1 VSSSRAPTRSVGRLR
16 LEETQS
22 RGLAAKAA
30 PLQGD
35 DRRCES
41 VRDYLNERRPGTPT
55 GRAIWLKPKCLRVRL
70 PPWALVKAP
79 SGSVGNG
86 RPLRLRTRDAVG
98 SSPTW
103 ATEMQLVL
111 VEQPGVLA
119 TLSRWRSRVQIP
131 PGTPSKIA
139 ARYANRQSGHD
150 HAARGARNLG
160 DLSVRFRPAPLEQQ
174 EQHAS
179 VGHWQA
185 QVAVNHPPSGFAGST
200 PARRTQT

>member
-103 ATEMQLVL
+103 ATEN
-111 VEQPGVLA
+111 A
-119 TLSRWRSRVQIP
+119 TRPR
-131 PGTPSKIA
+131 GA
-139 ARYANRQSGHD
+139 ARS
-150 HAARGARNLG
+150 ARLLVTQEIAGSNPAGDAFKDCGAVRKQAKRPSSNLG
-160 DLSVRFRPAPLEQQ
+160 DLSVRFRPAPLEQRTTCVGWAL
-174 EQHAS
+174 AS
-179 VGHWQA
+179 SSGC
-185 QVAVNHPPSGFAGST
+185 NPPAFGLCRFNSC
-200 PARRTQT
+200 PAH

>member
-131 PGTPSKIA
+131 PGTPSKNTA

-160 DLSVRFRPAPLEQQ
+160 DLSVRLRPAPLEQRTACVGWAL
-174 EQHAS
+174 AS
-179 VGHWQA
+179 SSGR
-185 QVAVNHPPSGFAGST
+185 NPPAFGLCRFNSC
-200 PARRTQT
+200 PAH

>member
-139 ARYANRQSGHD
+139 ARYANRPATTMLRMVPEALAICRFDS
-150 HAARGARNLG
+150 
-160 DLSVRFRPAPLEQQ
+160 DLRHSNNEH
-174 EQHAS
+174 HAS
-179 VGHWQA
+179 VG
-185 QVAVNHPPSGFAGST
+185 GFAGST
-200 PARRTQT
+200 PARRTEK

>member
-1 VSSSRAPTRSVGRLR
+1 VAARAACEFESHGLR

-131 PGTPSKIA
+131 PGTPSKNTA

-160 DLSVRFRPAPLEQQ
+160 DLSVRLRPAPLEQRTACVGWAL
-174 EQHAS
+174 AS
-179 VGHWQA
+179 SSGC
-185 QVAVNHPPSGFAGST
+185 NPPAFGLCRFNSC
-200 PARRTQT
+200 PAH